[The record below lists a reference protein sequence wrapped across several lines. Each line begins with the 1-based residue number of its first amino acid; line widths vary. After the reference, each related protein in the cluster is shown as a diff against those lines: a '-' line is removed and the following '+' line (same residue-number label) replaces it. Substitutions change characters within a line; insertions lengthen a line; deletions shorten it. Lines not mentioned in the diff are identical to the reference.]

1 MKRKYLALTML
12 LFVIVSAVAPFV
24 GYEDDNKTD
33 VAAQK
38 ETTNTTNETPMTK
51 KVHTV
56 ASDVSIRTGISEVVF
71 GEDLLIDNSIT
82 TKQWKEWKVQ
92 HSGWILEDNVPIMS
106 KPSKTSEMIDKYMFN
121 DYVSFTYYNEKW
133 CCVKVFHPNI
143 NERGIQIGVKVLDG
157 YVDMNYISE
166 GANACKVYKIRDFRC
181 FKSYMS
187 YESIKDETSKQ
198 YELREK
204 YAYTG
209 EYGIRQINERFCVA
223 VGTYFDME
231 IGTYFDLILEN
242 GTIIPCVLGDVK
254 DEKHTLSDNITTA
267 KNLCVSEF
275 IVDEKYLPYKVKN
288 NEETSSGNISDCCE
302 EWNSSVVE
310 IRVYGKNVLDNEST
324 ELFENEKI

>member
-1 MKRKYLALTML
+1 MKRKYLALAVLSFMMAS
-12 LFVIVSAVAPFV
+12 VVAPLV
-24 GYEDDNKTD
+24 GYGTEQIKTD
-33 VAAQK
+33 VATQK
-38 ETTNTTNETPMTK
+38 ETTIITK
-51 KVHTV
+51 EIPITKE
-56 ASDVSIRTGISEVVF
+56 VSIVTNDVLIGTGMSEVIF
-71 GEDLLIDNSIT
+71 NGNLLINNSIT
-82 TKQWKEWKVQ
+82 TKQWKEWRVQ
-92 HSGWILEDNVPIMS
+92 HSGWILEDNVSIMS
-106 KPSKTSEMIDKYMFN
+106 EPSEASEMIDVYMFN
-121 DYVSFTYYNEKW
+121 DRVSFTYYNEKW

-157 YVDMNYISE
+157 YIDMNYVS
-166 GANACKVYKIRDFRC
+166 GATNAYKVYKIRDFRC

-187 YESIKDETSKQ
+187 YKSIKDETSKQ

-310 IRVYGKNVLDNEST
+310 IRVYGKNVLDKE
-324 ELFENEKI
+324 